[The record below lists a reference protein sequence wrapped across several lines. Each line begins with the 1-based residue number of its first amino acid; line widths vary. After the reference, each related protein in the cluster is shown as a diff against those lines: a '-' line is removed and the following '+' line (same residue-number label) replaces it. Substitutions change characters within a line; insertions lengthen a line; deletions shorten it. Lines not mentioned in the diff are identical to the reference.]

1 VALAVGRDEIIGRR
15 DELVAVDAMLEQA
28 EGGFAALVLEGE
40 PGIGKTA
47 LWEAGRAAAE
57 ERGFRTLS
65 SRPARSDAQ
74 LSLGVFGDLF
84 SPVSPELLSRLPG
97 PQRRALDVAL
107 LRADPEDVGV
117 DQRTLSVATLGL
129 VRLLAAASPVLL
141 AVDDVQWA
149 DESSLGVLGFA
160 LRRLEGWPVGA
171 LLAGAGVVMLEHTL
185 HAQLDVGWSTFV
197 A

>member
-1 VALAVGRDEIIGRR
+1 MALAVGRDEIIGRR
-15 DELVAVDAMLEQA
+15 DELVAVDALLEHA
-28 EGGFAALVLEGE
+28 VSGFAALLLEGE

-57 ERGFRTLS
+57 ERGFRVLS
-65 SRPARSDAQ
+65 SRPARSDAL

-84 SPVSPELLSRLPG
+84 SDVSPGLLFQLPG

-107 LRADPEDVGV
+107 LRVDPEGVAV

-129 VRLLAAASPVLL
+129 VRLLASESPVLL

-149 DESSLGVLGFA
+149 DESSVGVLGFA
-160 LRRLEGWPVGA
+160 LRRLEGLPVGA
-171 LLAGAGVVMLEHTL
+171 LLAMREGG
-185 HAQLDVGWSTFV
+185 
-197 A
+197 

>member
-74 LSLGVFGDLF
+74 LSLGV
-84 SPVSPELLSRLPG
+84 
-97 PQRRALDVAL
+97 
-107 LRADPEDVGV
+107 
-117 DQRTLSVATLGL
+117 
-129 VRLLAAASPVLL
+129 
-141 AVDDVQWA
+141 
-149 DESSLGVLGFA
+149 
-160 LRRLEGWPVGA
+160 
-171 LLAGAGVVMLEHTL
+171 
-185 HAQLDVGWSTFV
+185 
-197 A
+197 